1 MGRIQRGSCVEG
13 EGVTQPDEDG
23 KGQEG
28 GDLSY
33 EKGMMVPFKKDRQKD
48 LPFM

>member
-1 MGRIQRGSCVEG
+1 MGRIQRGSCRQA

-23 KGQEG
+23 KGEEG

-33 EKGMMVPFKKDRQKD
+33 EKGMMVPFKKYRQKD
-48 LPFM
+48 FPTL